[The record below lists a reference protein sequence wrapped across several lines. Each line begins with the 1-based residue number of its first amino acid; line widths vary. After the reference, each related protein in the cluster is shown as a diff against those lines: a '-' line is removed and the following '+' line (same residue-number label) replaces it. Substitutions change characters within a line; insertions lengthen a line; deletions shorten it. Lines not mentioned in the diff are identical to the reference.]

1 MQGFQSQPVGFL
13 AVAANSELQDWP
25 RAPCTGGKESLATGL
40 PGKASLLLVVSHLRI
55 FCQIHNH
62 EDSLWFLP
70 RCFIAIF
77 LAFTHMIHFLIFCKV
92 SIHLDAFACG
102 YPTFSAKFVEKTL
115 FPLNGFGILVE
126 NFRSYMQGLISELSN
141 PFHWSVCHL
150 CQYHIVLINTVSFE
164 IRNCESFNLV
174 LLLKNVLA
182 VLGP

>member
-1 MQGFQSQPVGFL
+1 M
-13 AVAANSELQDWP
+13 AANSELQDWP

-102 YPTFSAKFVEKTL
+102 YPTVPAPFVEKTTLVSIVFACPQISLDRRCVGL
-115 FPLNGFGILVE
+115 FLDLQFCSIDLYIYPLPG
-126 NFRSYMQGLISELSN
+126 
-141 PFHWSVCHL
+141 P
-150 CQYHIVLINTVSFE
+150 VSG
-164 IRNCESFNLV
+164 
-174 LLLKNVLA
+174 LLLLCSKL
-182 VLGP
+182 LLLLLLFL

>member
-1 MQGFQSQPVGFL
+1 M
-13 AVAANSELQDWP
+13 AANSELQDWP

-77 LAFTHMIHFLIFCKV
+77 LAFTHFIHFLIFCKV

-102 YPTFSAKFVEKTL
+102 YPTVPAPFVEKTT
-115 FPLNGFGILVE
+115 LVSIV
-126 NFRSYMQGLISELSN
+126 FACPQISLDVGVWVYFWAFSSI
-141 PFHWSVCHL
+141 PSTCIFTL
-150 CQYHIVLINTVSFE
+150 CQCQCLDYCCFAVSCCCCSKF
-164 IRNCESFNLV
+164 
-174 LLLKNVLA
+174 
-182 VLGP
+182 

>member
-1 MQGFQSQPVGFL
+1 MYSTVNSQLKVFDPSWVNF
-13 AVAANSELQDWP
+13 
-25 RAPCTGGKESLATGL
+25 CTWRQE
-40 PGKASLLLVVSHLRI
+40 RI
-55 FCQIHNH
+55 Q
-62 EDSLWFLP
+62 L
-70 RCFIAIF
+70 
-77 LAFTHMIHFLIFCKV
+77 HF
-92 SIHLDAFACG
+92 FACG

-182 VLGP
+182 VLGPWDSLWIVVIVVHSLSRVWLCNPMDYNTPGFPVLHCLPEFAQTYSN